1 MHRRIT
7 PPTMELRRQQNS
19 LETRFV
25 VSEETR
31 AKVVNED
38 TRTIRGYGIVFN
50 KESVDLRS
58 HGRTFREVIRPEA
71 VEGVDFSKVLSM
83 HNHRSE
89 RLLGNTAS
97 GTMRTGTD
105 SVGVWYEVDL
115 PDSPTGED
123 VLVSVRRGDTPGSSF
138 QFDIKADGEKWSVRS
153 GKAFREVIAFNG
165 VYEMGPVSEPAYP
178 DTTIAARSME
188 QLEKVLRDDG
198 EEGSSMSMDDATENT
213 PAATY
218 SLSYMIDSAAWAL
231 YRSNDTIY
239 SLNNYISNYKYF
251 AENMPAE
258 AAIFN
263 GLVSVCE
270 AAKTSL
276 IALIDAHA
284 DAVKALN
291 NGENRSEEE
300 PKETQTKIRQ
310 EEELFYVI
318 H

>member
-1 MHRRIT
+1 MRRIT
-7 PPTMELRRQQNS
+7 IQAMEFRRHQTNV
-19 LETRFV
+19 ETRFV

-31 AKVVNED
+31 AKVVNEE
-38 TRTIRGYGIVFN
+38 TRTIRGYGIVFD

-71 VEGVDFSKVLSM
+71 VSGVDFSKVLSM

-89 RLLGNTAS
+89 RLLGNSAS
-97 GTMRTGTD
+97 GTMRTGVD
-105 SVGVWYEVDL
+105 SIGVWYEVDL

-178 DTTIAARSME
+178 DTTIAARSMR
-188 QLEKVLRDDG
+188 QLERVLRDGG
-198 EEGSSMSMDDATENT
+198 EEGMGPLMDDPTGNT
-213 PAATY
+213 PAESY
-218 SLSYMIDSAAWAL
+218 DLSYMVDNAAWAL
-231 YRSNDTIY
+231 YRSNDMIY
-239 SLNNYISNYKYF
+239 ALNNYIDNYEDF

-258 AAIFN
+258 ASIFN
-263 GLVSVCE
+263 SLVTVCE
-270 AAKTSL
+270 SAKTAL

-291 NGENRSEEE
+291 GGANRSEEVE
-300 PKETQTKIRQ
+300 KEKTETKIHI
-310 EEELFYVI
+310 EEDFFCVI
-318 H
+318 Y